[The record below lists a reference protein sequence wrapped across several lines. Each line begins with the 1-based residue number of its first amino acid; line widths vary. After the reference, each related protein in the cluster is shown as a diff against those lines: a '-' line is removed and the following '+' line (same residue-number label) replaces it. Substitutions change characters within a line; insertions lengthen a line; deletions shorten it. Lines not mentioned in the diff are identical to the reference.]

1 MPLQQRKGK
10 RRATSTAGDATGTV
24 SSSMSTFMETVKSL
38 FNLNRTKNLYDMQVP
53 RERERLA
60 DDLWAGRINGA
71 ERRLVTANPDL
82 NNLLNLQVDDTSEV
96 NMRDRGFTDRVRGEI
111 YPRFESVLTTIFRC
125 RSMFTVPISTAA
137 MAVRFH
143 HHSIPRA
150 VWDTVTYFSPGAVMS
165 RSWTREFV
173 AFAAERDP
181 GCPYE
186 TIPEVTGACFDN
198 FNIHSNYGS
207 FSTTESTGE
216 SIDMVNWASLSIPKD
231 AAPHGFNFDECLSGG
246 GIFREDMDRE
256 EFIDLFSPVHPEIL
270 QGKVSRWSHYL
281 DAAANGTFG
290 AKPKFRSPYPPTHL
304 HYHPPIYDQGNA
316 KYVDINFQTHW
327 FRTSDFHRFSKL
339 LWLGCDGLA
348 FMRLIH
354 RIAQDPQLHLNT
366 TPVVLPVLGE
376 HPHSTFHI
384 MDGGWKLYYPFIEVF
399 TQLLNNKQ
407 IVSRPTVKVFN
418 DHEQF
423 LVHVIGR
430 ACAEYLVEIAATGA
444 DYHMPNRFMAQADS
458 NFSFSIV
465 VHFLFDY
472 VFLYMQ
478 FRDSVRTN
486 SSDTMD
492 VCWREFLSNARS
504 DLGNKTNYSVLT
516 VVRVY
521 WGTALV
527 PKLAA
532 LYRNIRTLRLKD
544 THVGWDM
551 FIERMNLVIR
561 RGCMCRVDRESI
573 SKFIASMSFTT
584 KVNEALEKIVHFG
597 WSDEKR
603 LKKMRADV
611 DIIKEHLR
619 KHVGATYAEATSP
632 SSANPLDINLSVW
645 GGSVAGQHMRNRPW
659 QQAASSMRSYREYVA
674 KQLAKLCHRHKW
686 M

>member
-111 YPRFESVLTTIFRC
+111 YPRFESVLTTVFRC

-231 AAPHGFNFDECLSGG
+231 AAPHGFNFDECLSSG

-290 AKPKFRSPYPPTHL
+290 AKPKFRSP
-304 HYHPPIYDQGNA
+304 PIRPRICTTTLRSMTKATRSMLISTSRFIG
-316 KYVDINFQTHW
+316 FGL
-327 FRTSDFHRFSKL
+327 RTST
-339 LWLGCDGLA
+339 G
-348 FMRLIH
+348 
-354 RIAQDPQLHLNT
+354 
-366 TPVVLPVLGE
+366 
-376 HPHSTFHI
+376 
-384 MDGGWKLYYPFIEVF
+384 
-399 TQLLNNKQ
+399 
-407 IVSRPTVKVFN
+407 SRS
-418 DHEQF
+418 
-423 LVHVIGR
+423 
-430 ACAEYLVEIAATGA
+430 C
-444 DYHMPNRFMAQADS
+444 S
-458 NFSFSIV
+458 
-465 VHFLFDY
+465 
-472 VFLYMQ
+472 
-478 FRDSVRTN
+478 
-486 SSDTMD
+486 
-492 VCWREFLSNARS
+492 
-504 DLGNKTNYSVLT
+504 
-516 VVRVY
+516 
-521 WGTALV
+521 
-527 PKLAA
+527 
-532 LYRNIRTLRLKD
+532 
-544 THVGWDM
+544 GWD
-551 FIERMNLVIR
+551 
-561 RGCMCRVDRESI
+561 
-573 SKFIASMSFTT
+573 
-584 KVNEALEKIVHFG
+584 
-597 WSDEKR
+597 
-603 LKKMRADV
+603 
-611 DIIKEHLR
+611 
-619 KHVGATYAEATSP
+619 AT
-632 SSANPLDINLSVW
+632 VW
-645 GGSVAGQHMRNRPW
+645 
-659 QQAASSMRSYREYVA
+659 RS
-674 KQLAKLCHRHKW
+674 CG
-686 M
+686 